1 MTSDLPARA
10 DLSGHWA
17 ALDAELDRVEPLRMA
32 DLFEADPDRAA
43 RMTMSGAGI
52 TLDYSKNRIDA
63 AALKHLLDL
72 ARAAGVPAW
81 RAAMFAG
88 KPINTTEGRKVLHVA
103 LRDRSGAL
111 EAVTGLVPGT
121 IANVRE
127 RCYAL
132 ARAVRAGDWRG
143 HTGQPIQAVVNI
155 GIGGSDLGPAMAC
168 RALRIFATPD
178 IAFRFVSN
186 VDGTSLDEALSGLD
200 PATTLF
206 IVASKTFTTD
216 ETLTNAKSARDWF
229 IASGAPASAVARHF
243 VAVSTNSKEVA
254 AFGIA
259 PENMFGFWD
268 FVGGRYSIWSAIGL
282 SLMIAIGPERFDEF
296 LDGAHAMDQHFLTTP
311 LEQNLPVLMAVLG
324 VWYRNQFECASHA
337 VLPYS
342 ESLSRFPAY
351 LQQLEMESNGKG
363 VALDGAD
370 VPRATGPIVWG
381 EAGTNGQHAFHQLL
395 HQGPDWVPIDFI
407 LPIRH
412 LGAFPAHQTK
422 LIANCLAQSSALM
435 LGKTRSEVEA
445 DLRAGG
451 MAADE
456 AARLAAHRA
465 FPGNRPS
472 NTLLIDALD
481 PARFGALIALYE
493 HKVFTQSI
501 IWGINAFDQW
511 GVELGKVAAKGVEA
525 ALRGGGGA
533 MTLDPSTLG
542 LIANIRKSWPLCA
555 ELS

>member
-1 MTSDLPARA
+1 MKPLLPASV

-32 DLFEADPDRAA
+32 DLFAADPERAA
-43 RMTMSGAGI
+43 RMTASAAGL

-63 AALKHLLDL
+63 RALNHLLDL

-81 RAAMFAG
+81 RDAMFAG
-88 KPINTTEGRKVLHVA
+88 EAINVTEGRKVLHVA

-111 EAVTGLVPGT
+111 EPATGLAPGT
-121 IANVRE
+121 LAGVRE
-127 RCYAL
+127 RCYDL
-132 ARAVRAGDWRG
+132 ARAVRSGEWRG
-143 HTGQPIQAVVNI
+143 HTGQRIRAVVNI

-168 RALRIFATPD
+168 RALRIFATPE
-178 IAFRFVSN
+178 ITFRFVSN
-186 VDGTSLDEALSGLD
+186 VDGTALDEALAGLD

-229 IASGAPASAVARHF
+229 LASGAPAAAVARHF
-243 VAVSTNSKEVA
+243 VAVSTNAKEVA

-296 LDGAHAMDQHFLTTP
+296 LDGAHAMDQHFRSAP
-311 LEQNLPVLMAVLG
+311 LEQNLPVLMGVLA
-324 VWYRNQFECASHA
+324 VWYRNQFECGSHA

-342 ESLSRFPAY
+342 EALSRFPAY

-363 VALDGAD
+363 VALDGSA
-370 VPRATGPIVWG
+370 VARATGPIVWG

-435 LGKTRSEVEA
+435 LGKTRGEVEA

-451 MAADE
+451 MSADD
-456 AARLAAHRA
+456 AARLAAHRT

-472 NTLLIDALD
+472 NTILMEILD

-493 HKVFTQSI
+493 HKVFTQSV

-511 GVELGKVAAKGVEA
+511 GVELGKVAAKGIEA
-525 ALRGGGGA
+525 VLRGEGDQSV
-533 MTLDPSTLG
+533 LDASTRG
-542 LIANIRKSWPLCA
+542 LIANIRKG
-555 ELS
+555 

>member
-1 MTSDLPARA
+1 MKPEIPASV

-32 DLFEADPDRAA
+32 DLFAADPARAA
-43 RMTMSGAGI
+43 RMTVNAAGL

-63 AALKHLLDL
+63 SALKHLLDL

-81 RAAMFAG
+81 RDAMFAG
-88 KPINTTEGRKVLHVA
+88 QPINTTEGRKVLHVA

-111 EAVTGLVPGT
+111 DGATGLPPGT
-121 IANVRE
+121 IASVRE

-132 ARAVRAGDWRG
+132 ARLVRAGEWRG
-143 HTGQPIQAVVNI
+143 HTGQPIRAVVNI
-155 GIGGSDLGPAMAC
+155 GIGGSDLGPAMAY

-178 IAFRFVSN
+178 LTFRFVSN
-186 VDGTSLDEALSGLD
+186 VDGTALEEALTGLD

-216 ETLTNAKSARDWF
+216 ETLTNSRSARAWLM
-229 IASGAPASAVARHF
+229 ASGAPESAVARHF
-243 VAVSTNSKEVA
+243 VAVSTNATEVA

-259 PENMFGFWD
+259 PDNMFGFWD
-268 FVGGRYSIWSAIGL
+268 FVGGRYSLWSAIGL

-296 LDGAHAMDQHFLTTP
+296 LDGAQAMDRHFVTAP
-311 LEQNLPVLMAVLG
+311 LDKNLPVLMGVLG

-342 ESLSRFPAY
+342 EALSRFPAY
-351 LQQLEMESNGKG
+351 LQQLEMESNGKRVG
-363 VALDGAD
+363 LDGGEVA
-370 VPRATGPIVWG
+370 RATGPIVWG

-412 LGAFPAHQTK
+412 LGEFPAHQTK

-435 LGKTRSEVEA
+435 LGKSRGEVEA
-445 DLRAGG
+445 DLRASGLSAG
-451 MAADE
+451 E
-456 AARLAAHRA
+456 AARLAAHRV

-472 NTLLIDALD
+472 NTLLMDALD
-481 PARFGALIALYE
+481 PASFGALIALYE
-493 HKVFTQSI
+493 HKVFTQSV

-511 GVELGKVAAKGVEA
+511 GVELGKVAAKGIEA
-525 ALRGGGGA
+525 VLRGEGDESA
-533 MTLDPSTLG
+533 LDPSTRG
-542 LIANIRKSWPLCA
+542 LIANIRKPTAC
-555 ELS
+555 